1 MLTTCGNR
9 TRRVPT
15 RAGCPGTRARFRARR
30 PVVVKVTRR
39 RADVMCMDDPRLAGV
54 ERRGPRDVSP
64 ALGLTRRERQVL
76 QLVADGLAN
85 RQIGQALY
93 VSEDTVKT
101 HIRHVLA
108 KLQATSRA
116 NAVAIGI
123 RSRLIR

>member
-1 MLTTCGNR
+1 
-9 TRRVPT
+9 
-15 RAGCPGTRARFRARR
+15 
-30 PVVVKVTRR
+30 
-39 RADVMCMDDPRLAGV
+39 MDDPRLAGV

>member
-1 MLTTCGNR
+1 
-9 TRRVPT
+9 
-15 RAGCPGTRARFRARR
+15 
-30 PVVVKVTRR
+30 
-39 RADVMCMDDPRLAGV
+39 MDGSRLADIT
-54 ERRGPRDVSP
+54 RPASRDANSSR
-64 ALGLTRRERQVL
+64 GLTRRERQVL

-101 HIRHVLA
+101 HIRHVLS
-108 KLQATSRA
+108 KLGATSRA